1 MPINLK
7 VNLDDEEAQEKLKQL
22 QKGKYNIDVSIS
34 GDKVDEAT
42 QSMNKLTSAT
52 KNTNSVFGKLRN
64 TISDTFSTGKLAM
77 TGYLAV
83 LNEIRKASK
92 NASQTIEDVDKAITD
107 LSIASG
113 MTREATAGLVKDYN
127 KFAQDLKS
135 TTIEV
140 TSAADDW
147 LRAGKNMSEAK
158 DLIQDSVML
167 SKLGQISSSEATE
180 DLLATMNGYNMSA
193 EELRKALDAM
203 VAIDFQAATSSGDLA
218 TGLKYSASSAASA
231 EVSFNKLVAIL
242 GTVQDRTQQSAEVV
256 GTFANTMLSRYRDV
270 TIGKYL
276 SDDGEDISNYESVL
290 KSVGIQLRDQQG
302 EFRDFET
309 VLQEMADKWNSLTSV
324 QQNALIKVAAGTRQQ
339 NRFIAL
345 MENYNKVLELTEV
358 AANSA
363 GTALDKFNNSYANS
377 LEAKENTLQ
386 ATFESMVVNSDF
398 DEVYADILDATTAL
412 VKFVDETNALKG
424 AFTGLATMGGIKG
437 FLAIRTGINEAYISL
452 NQFQNALKITKQTT
466 ISTDSFDKLLL
477 LSKNLSQSQMKLLLS
492 SKNLTNAQ
500 REQILVN
507 SGLSKEESKLVLE
520 SYGLTTAQTGLTAAT
535 TSLKNAAMGLW
546 NTLIANPFVLITAAV
561 SATVMAYSSYK
572 QKLEETRK
580 ANIEA
585 ANSASETAENLREV
599 YVQYDR
605 LSKITDKTTDQEE
618 EYKTVIENITSIL
631 GDRAEALKGLTVGTQ
646 EYTDTLRELTKAE
659 LEEQYTS
666 AVVGRKSAEEEF
678 QNDIWSAI
686 KGSKV
691 SINSNSAGKQ
701 LSDEAQKAVDIVSDA
716 LGEYETINRTWKNI
730 SWDIVSDDPEQAVN
744 YYNSL
749 IKARELLVA
758 GSKDDESLLDTE
770 IYKDIN
776 NAINA
781 MSDSMDTYISKKY
794 EELKLDYMV
803 QNGIPTTT
811 KEYQAMEEAMK
822 NATATSQGL
831 QSSIIDLLAQ
841 DFSGLS
847 TDVDI
852 SVSVNGAEDTDI
864 NQITSTITTSVQQIK
879 DQLSSAFK
887 ELGDAY
893 QDIFTEN
900 GFSIDDVDN
909 DMLSGIKSAF
919 EELEGFDTSNLDKFF
934 DTLTNSASTADQVQQ
949 AFNDLA
955 TAYFYSTDTLNN
967 LNDATAESIE
977 QQLEEMG
984 VANAHEVVYDAL
996 NGKMQALALQK
1007 QFATQTGYDLINATS
1022 EEAVAFLNEAGA
1034 SETARGYLLL
1044 LIAQE
1049 QVFSNQD
1056 LNVEQKIQKLQQ
1068 LAAEYGNTALAAK
1081 IAHAEEQAQKSHTS
1095 LTASDYAGFVEDVN
1109 SAMNKVQVNYAGG
1122 NKSNKSGSGGNKK
1135 DAWKEAYE
1143 KELAELEHLHEMGL
1157 ISDEEYYNQRI
1168 ALNEKYFGEAS
1179 GQHEKY
1185 LDDYR
1190 KNEEQIAEGLKKLWQ
1205 DYWNDY
1211 KDNLDKVSS
1220 YAEKLF
1226 QRKIDELNKQKDNSD
1241 DSYNKEIDSIESV
1254 IKALEDKRDKEKEYW
1269 QEQIDAV
1276 QDEIDAMQDAN
1287 DERERALNLQQKMY
1301 NLQKAMSQR
1310 TILQYSEDKGLHYV
1324 TNDSDIK
1331 NTKEE
1336 VEQAKFDITIA
1347 DLQKQKEALEDKLD
1361 DLNDKYD
1368 LQIEK
1373 LNHRKE
1379 TIEKNMDSENKKI
1392 EEQIAL
1398 LEEQKSKWTEVE
1410 DNINFALLEKDM
1422 MSKYGNDVVDKILSG
1437 NADFLNSFI
1446 SDYEHATGIIHS
1458 LNDVTLTDIMN
1469 MVNQFGTSAENI
1481 GGIAGQIAG
1490 DVGSIEDS
1498 VQKVTDASN
1507 SADTSN
1513 LNTNLSNASNASIDA
1528 SEKIQNATDA
1538 LNNLSTEISNYE
1550 VPSVNVD
1557 NLMATFGEDGTV
1569 LTQLASFVERFKEI
1583 CSGIPEAWNGAFS
1596 DAFGTGGGNGDPLAG
1611 GSQNDGKYEK
1621 LFTPMVTALETC
1633 KTAMDMKLQE
1643 CTTIWAQF
1651 QSDLA
1656 NVIGVGKSS
1665 GKDGSMSSPIGKN
1678 SNKNDNKENNKGDKN
1693 SGADTVVGA
1702 IESGGEQ
1709 ISSSITETWIPA
1721 FQTLNEEVCSI
1732 NASIVDCVN
1741 EMATS
1746 VVDACIA
1753 AIKAINAAEKTA
1765 GGSGHHSVPDKFQ
1778 GISHNS
1784 HIGSAF
1790 AKGTDELKH
1799 DEKNALRSEYGQTE
1813 LTVYPNGKYEITNEP
1828 TVGNLP
1834 KGTAVYNEEQTKKI
1848 LNNKGTSF
1856 GKAYA
1861 SGTVNKPSVLDR
1873 LRAQGYEVQKYKWKD
1888 MYGNLI
1894 SQQQMNEAAKA
1905 WMSGTYECL
1914 TPMNDFKEKIKETV
1928 KVIESANVVN
1938 NTMNQQP
1945 INQVFNITMPNVTD
1959 STSANVLM
1967 RDLQSISTKKLQ
1979 YNWKK

>member
-1 MPINLK
+1 MLVAQISNGKLGLGGLFDGLK
-7 VNLDDEEAQEKLKQL
+7 VNVDEYSDIIDKFSKLNFDKKLMDAGTGEIYWDKVAKAIGTTDARAIGYFQTLDNGKGTIDNTSASTEGMAAYLKSTGQAFDFAAIKAGLLNAALNAGIMLAASLAIKAVCSYLDELNVTVEEQQKKIDSLTSSISKLKSEYEELSEKQDLTDAENRRLEYLERRLELDERILKSEKQQLFNEKTGNKFTDYFDSDNLNTQYTGEMNFHNNKDGYGYLSNFYSVKMEDLDNLHEQINLYKELQKTAEEGSNEWKSFQSQLDGYQKKEAKYIEELAEKESQMTINLGKYADNIQWLNEQLDSGELTSEQSSVAQEQLKIWNNLYEHTFLMISSVQKLNGTYKDTKTVLQEINEKYGGGYSDGVAANLNRTQSEKNFKEFSKELGIDDQEIVNTDKFANALDKLHEKYGNITFEVEHYTEALNIAKQSEEKLMEDTSLGTSKTSMISSINELSEGFEELDKIFSSISDKNPFDFKLLDDKAFKETFSGLGTAYEDFVEKISSSPNNIEGCKEAFNDLVTEWINSVGIL
-22 QKGKYNIDVSIS
+22 
-34 GDKVDEAT
+34 DKVDESTA
-42 QSMNKLTSAT
+42 QL
-52 KNTNSVFGKLRN
+52 
-64 TISDTFSTGKLAM
+64 TIS
-77 TGYLAV
+77 
-83 LNEIRKASK
+83 
-92 NASQTIEDVDKAITD
+92 
-107 LSIASG
+107 
-113 MTREATAGLVKDYN
+113 
-127 KFAQDLKS
+127 
-135 TTIEV
+135 
-140 TSAADDW
+140 
-147 LRAGKNMSEAK
+147 
-158 DLIQDSVML
+158 ML
-167 SKLGQISSSEATE
+167 
-180 DLLATMNGYNMSA
+180 
-193 EELRKALDAM
+193 
-203 VAIDFQAATSSGDLA
+203 
-218 TGLKYSASSAASA
+218 
-231 EVSFNKLVAIL
+231 
-242 GTVQDRTQQSAEVV
+242 
-256 GTFANTMLSRYRDV
+256 
-270 TIGKYL
+270 
-276 SDDGEDISNYESVL
+276 
-290 KSVGIQLRDQQG
+290 
-302 EFRDFET
+302 
-309 VLQEMADKWNSLTSV
+309 
-324 QQNALIKVAAGTRQQ
+324 
-339 NRFIAL
+339 
-345 MENYNKVLELTEV
+345 EN
-358 AANSA
+358 
-363 GTALDKFNNSYANS
+363 
-377 LEAKENTLQ
+377 
-386 ATFESMVVNSDF
+386 
-398 DEVYADILDATTAL
+398 
-412 VKFVDETNALKG
+412 
-424 AFTGLATMGGIKG
+424 
-437 FLAIRTGINEAYISL
+437 
-452 NQFQNALKITKQTT
+452 
-466 ISTDSFDKLLL
+466 
-477 LSKNLSQSQMKLLLS
+477 
-492 SKNLTNAQ
+492 
-500 REQILVN
+500 
-507 SGLSKEESKLVLE
+507 
-520 SYGLTTAQTGLTAAT
+520 
-535 TSLKNAAMGLW
+535 
-546 NTLIANPFVLITAAV
+546 
-561 SATVMAYSSYK
+561 
-572 QKLEETRK
+572 
-580 ANIEA
+580 
-585 ANSASETAENLREV
+585 
-599 YVQYDR
+599 
-605 LSKITDKTTDQEE
+605 
-618 EYKTVIENITSIL
+618 
-631 GDRAEALKGLTVGTQ
+631 
-646 EYTDTLRELTKAE
+646 
-659 LEEQYTS
+659 
-666 AVVGRKSAEEEF
+666 
-678 QNDIWSAI
+678 
-686 KGSKV
+686 
-691 SINSNSAGKQ
+691 
-701 LSDEAQKAVDIVSDA
+701 
-716 LGEYETINRTWKNI
+716 
-730 SWDIVSDDPEQAVN
+730 
-744 YYNSL
+744 
-749 IKARELLVA
+749 
-758 GSKDDESLLDTE
+758 
-770 IYKDIN
+770 
-776 NAINA
+776 
-781 MSDSMDTYISKKY
+781 
-794 EELKLDYMV
+794 
-803 QNGIPTTT
+803 
-811 KEYQAMEEAMK
+811 
-822 NATATSQGL
+822 
-831 QSSIIDLLAQ
+831 
-841 DFSGLS
+841 
-847 TDVDI
+847 
-852 SVSVNGAEDTDI
+852 
-864 NQITSTITTSVQQIK
+864 
-879 DQLSSAFK
+879 
-887 ELGDAY
+887 
-893 QDIFTEN
+893 
-900 GFSIDDVDN
+900 
-909 DMLSGIKSAF
+909 
-919 EELEGFDTSNLDKFF
+919 
-934 DTLTNSASTADQVQQ
+934 
-949 AFNDLA
+949 
-955 TAYFYSTDTLNN
+955 
-967 LNDATAESIE
+967 
-977 QQLEEMG
+977 MG
-984 VANAHEVVYDAL
+984 VANAEELVTESLAA
-996 NGKMQALALQK
+996 KTEALALQK
-1007 QFATQTGYDLINATS
+1007 EFAAQTGDELVSATAD
-1022 EEAVAFLNEAGA
+1022 EVIGFLDEAGA
-1034 SETARGYLLL
+1034 SETARQYLFA

-1049 QVFSNQD
+1049 QVFNAQGLDVSG
-1056 LNVEQKIQKLQQ
+1056 KIAALKD
-1068 LAAEYGNTALAAK
+1068 LAAQYGQTALAAK

-1122 NKSNKSGSGGNKK
+1122 NKSNKSGSGGSKK
-1135 DAWKEAYE
+1135 DVWKEAYE

-1331 NTKEE
+1331 NAKEE
-1336 VEQAKFDITIA
+1336 VEQAKFNITIA
-1347 DLQKQKEALEDKLD
+1347 DLQKRKEALEDKLD

-1458 LNDVTLTDIMN
+1458 LNDATLTDIMN
-1469 MVNQFGTSAENI
+1469 MVNQFGKSAENI

-1498 VQKVTDASN
+1498 AQKVTDASN

-1513 LNTNLSNASNASIDA
+1513 LNTNLSNTSNASIDA

-1621 LFTPMVTALETC
+1621 LFTPMVTALESC

-1643 CTTIWAQF
+1643 CTTIWTQF

-1656 NVIGVGKSS
+1656 NVIGVGESS
-1665 GKDGSMSSPIGKN
+1665 GKDGSISSPIGKN

-1753 AIKAINAAEKTA
+1753 AIKAINAAEKAA

-1778 GISHNS
+1778 GAAHGS

-1856 GKAYA
+1856 GNAYA
-1861 SGTVNKPSVLDR
+1861 NGTVNKPSILDR
-1873 LRAQGYEVQKYKWKD
+1873 LRAQGYEVQKYEWND

-1894 SQQQMNEAAKA
+1894 SPQQMNEAAKA

-1945 INQVFNITMPNVTD
+1945 ISQVFNITMPNVTD
-1959 STSANVLM
+1959 STSANALM